1 MIECIVTDDV
11 SVLFVSNDAINFFYV
26 IVTNFVSVA
35 INTGI
40 VTQSRL

>member
-1 MIECIVTDDV
+1 MKECIVTDDV
-11 SVLFVSNDAINFFYV
+11 SVLSVSNDAIFFYV